1 MLKKGMDKWILQS
14 NSIRHYKVCP
24 LKDFFFVSMSNS
36 QNFPSVFGGH
46 LISMNIPPTKEE

>member
-24 LKDFFFVSMSNS
+24 LKGFFFVSMSNS
-36 QNFPSVFGGH
+36 KNFPSVFGGH
-46 LISMNIPPTKEE
+46 LISINIPPTKEE